1 MSEYFIYYASINMV
15 SAVIFG
21 IMLTRDRL
29 SVDRQEKQLK
39 YDRAL
44 ASFMLYF
51 ISDAIWSG
59 VDSGV
64 FPRNPY
70 TVLATDFSNFVLMTA
85 ITYNW
90 LRYVMAFEQIPNRN
104 DKKVEAALILPF
116 AVSIVALVAT
126 YLVSPGLL
134 IDENMKTT
142 GMFDVFLVVVPYL
155 YLIVMIIYAVR
166 KSRQEDSLLEKKRH
180 LYVGFIPVITVIGGL
195 LQMILMPA
203 LPIFCFASTLLM
215 LAFFIQSIEA
225 QVSTDPLTKLNNR
238 GQLMRYASQE
248 SNLWMDGRSTYI
260 IMMDINDFKKIND
273 TYGHAEGDKALV
285 ILSRTLTNVIRKCSY
300 PIFLGRYGGDEFI
313 LIVHPA
319 NEEDL
324 NELLTRIRTK
334 VREQCLDQ
342 NKPYIL
348 SVGIG
353 YDEVQKEEPDAFARS
368 LKRADEKM
376 YQDKERVKQRE
387 TAEANH

>member
-1 MSEYFIYYASINMV
+1 
-15 SAVIFG
+15 
-21 IMLTRDRL
+21 
-29 SVDRQEKQLK
+29 
-39 YDRAL
+39 
-44 ASFMLYF
+44 
-51 ISDAIWSG
+51 
-59 VDSGV
+59 
-64 FPRNPY
+64 
-70 TVLATDFSNFVLMTA
+70 MTA

-104 DKKVEAALILPF
+104 DKKVEITLILPF

-142 GMFDVFLVVVPYL
+142 GMFDAFLVVVPYL

-238 GQLMRYASQE
+238 GQLVRYASQE
-248 SNLWMDGRSTYI
+248 SNLWMEGHRTFI

-353 YDEVQKEEPDAFARS
+353 YDEVQKEEPDAFAKS